1 MGKIFYLMGKSACGK
16 DSLHKALLEDP
27 TLGLKSAVLYTTRP
41 MRENEVNGVDY
52 FFVTEE
58 RVSELEQSGKI
69 LEMRSY
75 ATIYGPWKYLT
86 VDDGQFD
93 SEDSDYLMIG
103 TLASYESL
111 QAHFGKDR
119 LIPLYIEVEDGERLR
134 RALNRERK
142 QSSPKY
148 AEMCRRFL
156 ADEEDFSLENL
167 KRAGIASSYKNRR
180 FSVCLNAIKRTIK
193 KQKKKRESEK

>member
-41 MRENEVNGVDY
+41 MRENEVHGVDY

-58 RVSELEQSGKI
+58 QVSELEQSGKV
-69 LEMRSY
+69 LEMRTY
-75 ATIYGPWKYLT
+75 ETVYGPWKYLT

-93 SEDSDYLMIG
+93 EDADYLMIG
-103 TLASYESL
+103 TLASYETL
-111 QAHFGKDR
+111 QKHFGKKR

-142 QSSPKY
+142 QAKPKY

-156 ADEEDFSLENL
+156 ADEKDFSPENL
-167 KRAGIASSYKNRR
+167 ERAGITTSYKNRR
-180 FSVCLNAIKRTIK
+180 FQVCLNAMKRAIK
-193 KQKKKRESEK
+193 KQKKKSGTEK

>member
-27 TLGLKSAVLYTTRP
+27 ALGLKSAVLYTTRP
-41 MRENEVNGVDY
+41 MRENEVDGVDY

-58 RVSELEQSGKI
+58 QVSELEKSGKI
-69 LEMRSY
+69 LEMRTY
-75 ATIYGPWKYLT
+75 DTIYGPWKYLT

-93 SEDSDYLMIG
+93 EDADYLMIG
-103 TLASYESL
+103 TLASYETL
-111 QAHFGKDR
+111 QKHFGKER

-142 QSSPKY
+142 QSEPKY

-156 ADEEDFSLENL
+156 ADEKDFSPENL
-167 KRAGIASSYKNRR
+167 ERAGITISYKNRR
-180 FSVCLNAIKRTIK
+180 FPVCLNTMKRAIK
-193 KQKKKRESEK
+193 KQKKKNETEK